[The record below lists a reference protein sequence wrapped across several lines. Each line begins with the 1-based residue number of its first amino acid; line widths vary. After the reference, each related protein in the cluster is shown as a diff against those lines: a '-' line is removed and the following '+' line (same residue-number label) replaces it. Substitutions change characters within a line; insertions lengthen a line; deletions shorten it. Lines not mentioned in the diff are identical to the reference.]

1 MNRAQFRPSSVRF
14 AKKRADLSFGST
26 PFKLWAAGLLFAFLA
41 ISGIELKAQLDTEID
56 FKRTVYLNEFS
67 MGPMFH
73 TRGYGVNFRRTYYL
87 DGYTKQGWELDLVN
101 IRHPKEVNSFNQFEN
116 SSRGYVQQKINTLY
130 SLRSGYTREY
140 ILVDKTDRGTVSLSI
155 PVAAGL
161 SLGMLKPVYI
171 EVFDN
176 EGFLRVERYDP
187 AIHDF
192 NEIYGRASFFTGIDE
207 IEFRPG
213 IYFKSGASFDFNI
226 LDDKVTTLEIGA
238 IADYFF
244 ASVPIMY
251 EPSGVES
258 TNKAWFFQLYLTV
271 NFGKKW
277 N

>member
-1 MNRAQFRPSSVRF
+1 LAKARVDGFFRSASENFRALFW
-14 AKKRADLSFGST
+14 T
-26 PFKLWAAGLLFAFLA
+26 IAALTAG
-41 ISGIELKAQLDTEID
+41 GPELMAQLDTEID
-56 FKRTVYLNEFS
+56 FKRTVYMNEFS
-67 MGPMFH
+67 IGPMFH
-73 TRGYGVNFRRTYYL
+73 TRGYGVNFRRNYFL
-87 DGYTKQGWELDLVN
+87 DGYTKHGWELDAVN

-130 SLRSGYTREY
+130 SIRAGYSREY
-140 ILVDKTDRGTVSLSI
+140 ILVDKTDRGTVSLGI
-155 PVAAGL
+155 PIAAGM

-171 EVFDN
+171 EVFNN

-187 AIHDF
+187 NIHDF
-192 NEIYGRASFFTGIDE
+192 NEIYGRAGFFTGFDE

-213 IYFKSGASFDFNI
+213 LYVKSGASFDFNL

-244 ASVPIMY
+244 ASVPIMF
-251 EPSGVES
+251 EPAGVES
-258 TNKAWFFQLYLTV
+258 TNKAWFIQLYLTV